1 MDATNATNVSV
12 TAGLDK
18 RWEQKG
24 TVTVVKESV
33 AKGQKDSKIGD
44 MTSCRGSTTSA
55 KGFDGSAC

>member
-24 TVTVVKESV
+24 TVKESV

>member
-24 TVTVVKESV
+24 TVKESD

-44 MTSCRGSTTSA
+44 MTSFRGSTTSA